1 MPIVG
6 KLDELGTGAWI
17 ALTIIGFVIWWP
29 LGLALLAFTIGSGRM
44 SCWNHRSVSRWQE
57 KMERMQ
63 GKVDRM
69 RDRMERSGEW
79 WGPPSSGNRAFDE
92 YRAETLRRLEEEQRE
107 FREFLQRLRQAK
119 DKAEFD
125 MFMAERRHGNGHAG
139 DAPQPQGCSSCAG
152 STRACTESDIA
163 SAPFSG
169 AESRFAKPA
178 LNDRCNL
185 RRLQRLKTGNDEFY
199 TLMPRAKAEA
209 TEH

>member
-1 MPIVG
+1 MSLTGNSTYPREAAWRDFPPSNLNREAPMPIVG

-29 LGLALLAFTIGSGRM
+29 LGLALLAVTIGSGRM

-125 MFMAERRHGNGHAG
+125 MFMADRRHGNGHAG
-139 DAPQPQGCSSCAG
+139 DAHQPQG
-152 STRACTESDIA
+152 
-163 SAPFSG
+163 
-169 AESRFAKPA
+169 
-178 LNDRCNL
+178 
-185 RRLQRLKTGNDEFY
+185 
-199 TLMPRAKAEA
+199 
-209 TEH
+209 